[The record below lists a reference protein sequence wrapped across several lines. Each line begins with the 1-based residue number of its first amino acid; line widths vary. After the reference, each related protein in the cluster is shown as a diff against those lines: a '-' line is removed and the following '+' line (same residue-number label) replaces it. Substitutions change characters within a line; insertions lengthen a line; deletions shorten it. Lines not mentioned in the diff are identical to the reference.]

1 MELTTKQSQL
11 LISGIKKGKNQ
22 AEIARDLGVTPGQL
36 SMAQFCKAQVEAG
49 VVSTAP
55 ATEAS
60 VKKLRTGGA
69 RFELIAAQT
78 GLSVAKIKEM
88 LGKNDPGVSRGR
100 KPGEGKAAA
109 APAKGRGRTGVQPVA
124 RGKAGKATPAAARPA
139 RARTRA
145 ERAARSG
152 NPS

>member
-1 MELTTKQSQL
+1 MELNAKQKQTLLKGVKAGKSQP
-11 LISGIKKGKNQ
+11 
-22 AEIARDLGVTPGQL
+22 EIARELGITPGQL
-36 SMAQFCKAQVEAG
+36 SMKQFCEAQVESG
-49 VVSTAP
+49 QVSKAP

-60 VKKLRTGGA
+60 VKKLRAGGA

-78 GLSVAKIKEM
+78 GMSVAKIKDIV
-88 LGKNDPGVSRGR
+88 GDAPVKRGP
-100 KPGEGKAAA
+100 KASEGKS
-109 APAKGRGRTGVQPVA
+109 APAKSGRGRTGVQVVA
-124 RGKAGKATPAAARPA
+124 RGKGKPAGRPA